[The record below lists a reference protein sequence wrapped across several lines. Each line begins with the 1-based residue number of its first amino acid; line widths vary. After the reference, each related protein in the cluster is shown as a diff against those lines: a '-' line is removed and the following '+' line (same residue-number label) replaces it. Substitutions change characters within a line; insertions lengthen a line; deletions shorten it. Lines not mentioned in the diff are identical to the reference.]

1 MRRKAYTEE
10 EINEM
15 VKKYFESLHRRRH
28 CAEITRKR
36 VDSVTFYEG
45 LYGGWMWGDD

>member
-1 MRRKAYTEE
+1 MRRKTYTEE

-28 CAEITRKR
+28 CAEITERR
-36 VDSVTFYEG
+36 VDSFILYEG
-45 LYGGWMWGDD
+45 MHGAWMWNG